1 VDRKQSKPPK
11 LLYLINNK
19 KLNGALSKISLEQVD
34 QLELVEKLL
43 EWELQLKSDPDI
55 VRHLR
60 MLDANANT
68 APISPA
74 PAKPR
79 GPRP

>member
-1 VDRKQSKPPK
+1 MGGVS
-11 LLYLINNK
+11 
-19 KLNGALSKISLEQVD
+19 GALSKISLEQVD

-60 MLDANANT
+60 MLDANVNS
-68 APISPA
+68 APLSP
-74 PAKPR
+74 PSPKPR